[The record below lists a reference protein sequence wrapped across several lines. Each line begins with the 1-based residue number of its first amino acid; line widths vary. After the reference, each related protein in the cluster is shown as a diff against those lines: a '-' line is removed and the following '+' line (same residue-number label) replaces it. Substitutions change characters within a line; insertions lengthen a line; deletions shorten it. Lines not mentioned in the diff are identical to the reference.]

1 MTHPQ
6 TVKQYRK
13 FFADLGIS
21 HLEIK
26 EKYGDLRKRE
36 TWEKAYDDYTYPN
49 LPVIKA
55 INEAIQQKAI
65 PVISDVNETPVME
78 VVEVV
83 EVSEVI
89 ESSSTS
95 EENPELVPT
104 PRPFSVMDRV
114 DGATLGNFCHVGVA
128 GNPKLVPATQKPHS
142 EGVKT
147 PSNKILTLQKLG
159 KSTLGYWVNLP
170 TETSFQQRSKCCGA
184 RSPPNLR
191 LLLM

>member
-104 PRPFSVMDRV
+104 PRPFSVMDRLN
-114 DGATLGNFCHVGVA
+114 GATLGNFYQVGVA
-128 GNPKLVPATQKPHS
+128 GKPKLVPATQHS
-142 EGVKT
+142 PPPKVKI
-147 PSNKILTLQKLG
+147 SSSKILALQKLG
-159 KSTLGYWVNLP
+159 KSTLSFWVNLP
-170 TETSFQQRSKCCGA
+170 TKISFQQRSKCTLA
-184 RSPPNLR
+184 RSPPSLR
-191 LLLM
+191 LLSA